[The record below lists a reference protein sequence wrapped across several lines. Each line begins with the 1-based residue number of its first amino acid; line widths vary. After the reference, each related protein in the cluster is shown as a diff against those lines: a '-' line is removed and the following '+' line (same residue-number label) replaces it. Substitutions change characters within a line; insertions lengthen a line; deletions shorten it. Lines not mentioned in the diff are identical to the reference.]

1 MALSKKKTIII
12 AAAIVVLGVVAYFVW
27 LRPQP
32 VENISIDS
40 FGPTG
45 QAQATFLTLAA
56 QLQPIAFDASVLS
69 DARFMSLV
77 DIKTVI
83 VPEASG
89 RTDPFAPLAGVRDEE

>member
-12 AAAIVVLGVVAYFVW
+12 AAAIVVLGVVAYFLW
-27 LRPQP
+27 LRPTTE
-32 VENISIDS
+32 ENVSVVG

-56 QLQPIAFDASVLS
+56 QLQPIAFNASVLS
-69 DARFMSLV
+69 DPRFAALI

-83 VPEASG
+83 APEASG
-89 RTDPFAPLAGVRDEE
+89 RTDPFAPLAGVREE

>member
-12 AAAIVVLGVVAYFVW
+12 AAAIVVLGLVAYFVW

-32 VENISIDS
+32 VENVSIDS

-56 QLQPIAFDASVLS
+56 QLQPIAFDASVLT
-69 DARFMSLV
+69 DPRFVSLI

-83 VPEASG
+83 IPESTG